1 MPFEFER
8 LAVADIVLVRP
19 RAFGDARG
27 FFLESYRKSEFERAG
42 IRGEF
47 VQDNHVR
54 TAQRGVLRG
63 LHFQRDPHAQA
74 KLVRCVRGRVFDA
87 ALDLRRESPTFG
99 KSACVELSE
108 ADRAMLYVPR
118 GFAHGYVTLTDDSEV
133 LYKVDAEYAPA
144 AEGGVLWSDP
154 DLAIPWPVGDPIL
167 NDRDRAWPRLRDLR

>member
-8 LAVADIVLVRP
+8 LAIPDVVLVKA
-19 RAFGDARG
+19 RALGDARG
-27 FFLESYRKSEFERAG
+27 FFLESYRRSEFERAG

-74 KLVRCVRGRVFDA
+74 KLIRCVRGAVFDVA
-87 ALDLRRESPTFG
+87 VDLRRGSPTFG
-99 KSACVELSE
+99 RHVATELSE
-108 ADRAMLYVPR
+108 DGRAMIYVPR
-118 GFAHGYVTLTDDSEV
+118 GFAHGYLTLTEGSEV

-154 DLAIPWPVGDPIL
+154 DLAIAWPLKDPAL
-167 NDRDRAWPRLRDLR
+167 NERDRGWPRLRELS